1 MGLLH
6 TVAPLL
12 DKDMQS
18 DYFDGQAFRG
28 YVDQG
33 VERLDARDLV
43 PDHTKVRP
51 LLLRTKRDGSI
62 NRTHVY
68 THRKL
73 IYMRAVPSGGSRSG
87 VQ

>member
-43 PDHTKVRP
+43 PDHTKV
-51 LLLRTKRDGSI
+51 S
-62 NRTHVY
+62 Y
-68 THRKL
+68 
-73 IYMRAVPSGGSRSG
+73 Y
-87 VQ
+87 